1 MIKIELNPKKLYE
14 ACILSSL
21 THAVAVG
28 MYPELNYEHSWDKIN
43 YSMNDSEG
51 CRATI
56 TFHKNRII
64 AVFQDSSCVHTD
76 VDALDFFE
84 GAPKEIIELAK
95 NETLQYVLEN
105 VDGIVKP
112 VISSAFWGDWNEL
125 YSIIPFDEIFEKGAH
140 IVETQL
146 LTFDEAMDEWSDYYE
161 LDEDQIEFIKLL
173 HEQKIKENKD
183 NITLSND
190 DIKYLYGD
198 VEECLISLREM
209 NIIVED

>member
-56 TFHKNRII
+56 TFHKNHII
-64 AVFQDSSCVHTD
+64 SVFQDNSCVDTN

-125 YSIIPFDEIFEKGAH
+125 YSVIPFDEIVDKGAH
-140 IVETQL
+140 IITVQL
-146 LTFDEAMDEWSDYYE
+146 LPFKEAMEEWSDYYD
-161 LDEDQIEFIKLL
+161 LDESQIKFIKHLFDK
-173 HEQKIKENKD
+173 KIKENTF
-183 NITLSND
+183 TLSND
-190 DIKYLYGD
+190 DIQYLYGD
-198 VEECLISLREM
+198 VQECLISLREM
-209 NIIVED
+209 NILVKE

>member
-1 MIKIELNPKKLYE
+1 MIKFELNPKKLYE

-56 TFHKNRII
+56 TFHKNHII

-112 VISSAFWGDWNEL
+112 VISSSFWGDWNEL
-125 YSIIPFDEIFEKGAH
+125 YSIIPFYEVLDKVAH
-140 IVETQL
+140 IITVQL
-146 LTFDEAMDEWSDYYE
+146 LPFKEAMEEWSDYYD
-161 LDEDQIEFIKLL
+161 LDESQIKFIKHLFDK
-173 HEQKIKENKD
+173 KIKENTF
-183 NITLSND
+183 TLSND
-190 DIKYLYGD
+190 DIQYLYGD
-198 VEECLISLREM
+198 VQECLISLREM
-209 NIIVED
+209 NILVKE

>member
-56 TFHKNRII
+56 TFHKNYII
-64 AVFQDSSCVHTD
+64 AVFQDSRCLDANVN
-76 VDALDFFE
+76 ALDFFE
-84 GAPKEIIELAK
+84 GASQEIIELAK

-112 VISSAFWGDWNEL
+112 VISTAFWGDWNEL
-125 YSIIPFDEIFEKGAH
+125 YSVIPFDEIVDKGAH
-140 IVETQL
+140 IITVQL
-146 LTFDEAMDEWSDYYE
+146 LPFKEAMEEWSDHYD
-161 LDEDQIEFIKLL
+161 LDESQIKFIKYLFDK
-173 HEQKIKENKD
+173 KIKENTF
-183 NITLSND
+183 TLSND
-190 DIKYLYGD
+190 DIQYLYGD
-198 VEECLISLREM
+198 VQECLISLKEM
-209 NIIVED
+209 NILVK

>member
-56 TFHKNRII
+56 TFHKNHII
-64 AVFQDSSCVHTD
+64 TVFQDSSCVNAD

-125 YSIIPFDEIFEKGAH
+125 YSIIPFDEVVDKGAH
-140 IVETQL
+140 IITVQL
-146 LTFDEAMDEWSDYYE
+146 LPFKEAMEEWSDYYE

>member
-64 AVFQDSSCVHTD
+64 AVFQDSSCVNAD

-125 YSIIPFDEIFEKGAH
+125 YSVIPFDEIVDKGAH
-140 IVETQL
+140 IITVQL
-146 LTFDEAMDEWSDYYE
+146 LPFKEAMEEWSDYYD
-161 LDEDQIEFIKLL
+161 LDESQIKFIKHLFDK
-173 HEQKIKENKD
+173 KIKENTF
-183 NITLSND
+183 TLSND
-190 DIKYLYGD
+190 DMQYLYDD
-198 VEECLISLREM
+198 VKECLISLREM
-209 NIIVED
+209 NILVK

>member
-56 TFHKNRII
+56 TFHKNHII
-64 AVFQDSSCVHTD
+64 TIFQDSSCVHTD

-84 GAPKEIIELAK
+84 SAPKEIIELAK

-105 VDGIVKP
+105 ADGIVKP
-112 VISSAFWGDWNEL
+112 VISSAFWGEWNEL
-125 YSIIPFDEIFEKGAH
+125 YSVIPFDEIVDKGAH
-140 IVETQL
+140 IITVQL
-146 LTFDEAMDEWSDYYE
+146 LPFKEAMKEWSDYYD
-161 LDEDQIEFIKLL
+161 LDESQIKFIKHLFDK
-173 HEQKIKENKD
+173 KIKENTF
-183 NITLSND
+183 TLSND
-190 DIKYLYGD
+190 DIQYLYGD
-198 VEECLISLREM
+198 VQECLISLREM
-209 NIIVED
+209 NILVK

>member
-43 YSMNDSEG
+43 YSMNDFEG

-56 TFHKNRII
+56 TFHKNHII

-76 VDALDFFE
+76 VNALDFFE

-112 VISSAFWGDWNEL
+112 VISTAFWGDWNEL
-125 YSIIPFDEIFEKGAH
+125 YSISSFDEIFEKGAH
-140 IVETQL
+140 IIETQL
-146 LTFDEAMDEWSDYYE
+146 LPFDEAMNEWSDYYE
-161 LDEDQIEFIKLL
+161 LDESQIKFIKHLFDK
-173 HEQKIKENKD
+173 KIKENTF
-183 NITLSND
+183 TLSND
-190 DIKYLYGD
+190 DIQYLYGD
-198 VEECLISLREM
+198 VQECLISLREM
-209 NIIVED
+209 NILVKE

>member
-56 TFHKNRII
+56 TFHKDYII

-112 VISSAFWGDWNEL
+112 VISTAFWGDWNEL
-125 YSIIPFDEIFEKGAH
+125 YSVIPFDEIVDKGAH
-140 IVETQL
+140 IIP
-146 LTFDEAMDEWSDYYE
+146 FKEAMEEWSDHYD
-161 LDEDQIEFIKLL
+161 LDESQIKFIKHLFDK
-173 HEQKIKENKD
+173 KIKENTF
-183 NITLSND
+183 TLSND
-190 DIKYLYGD
+190 DIQYLYGD
-198 VEECLISLREM
+198 VQECLISLREM
-209 NIIVED
+209 NILVK

>member
-1 MIKIELNPKKLYE
+1 MIKIELNPKELYE
-14 ACILSSL
+14 SCILSSL

-28 MYPELNYEHSWDKIN
+28 MYPELNYEHSWDNIN
-43 YSMNDSEG
+43 YNMNDSEG

-56 TFHKNRII
+56 TFHKNHII

-125 YSIIPFDEIFEKGAH
+125 YSVIPFDDIMDKGAY
-140 IVETQL
+140 IIAVQL
-146 LTFDEAMDEWSDYYE
+146 LPFNEAMEEWSDYYD
-161 LDEDQIEFIKLL
+161 LDESQIKFIKHLFDK
-173 HEQKIKENKD
+173 KIKENTF
-183 NITLSND
+183 TLSND
-190 DIKYLYGD
+190 DIQYLYGD
-198 VEECLISLREM
+198 VKECLISLREM
-209 NIIVED
+209 NILVKE